1 MKGLLRKELYLIWA
15 YCRIFLL
22 MIAVFIVAGALG
34 DQTDF
39 MVVYP
44 MVIGMIVAAST
55 LSYDERSKWNVT
67 CDAMPVSRARVVSSK
82 YIVALGWVLVVFV
95 LILIAQG
102 IRLTALGRLPELAHL
117 PVKLLPLGL
126 LGPAVLLPVMLA
138 LGVEKGRIIYFIAI
152 GVVCALGVGMGKMP
166 EAQLGTA
173 PESLILLL
181 SCAIFAASW
190 LLAIR
195 LYEKR
200 EL

>member
-1 MKGLLRKELYLIWA
+1 M
-15 YCRIFLL
+15 
-22 MIAVFIVAGALG
+22 
-34 DQTDF
+34 
-39 MVVYP
+39 
-44 MVIGMIVAAST
+44 
-55 LSYDERSKWNVT
+55 
-67 CDAMPVSRARVVSSK
+67 
-82 YIVALGWVLVVFV
+82 
-95 LILIAQG
+95 
-102 IRLTALGRLPELAHL
+102 
-117 PVKLLPLGL
+117 
-126 LGPAVLLPVMLA
+126 LLPVMLA

>member
-44 MVIGMIVAAST
+44 MVIGMIVAVST
-55 LSYDERSKWNVT
+55 LSYDERSKWNVA
-67 CDAMPVSRARVVSSK
+67 CDAMPVSRAQVVSSK
-82 YIVALGWVLVVFV
+82 YIVALGSVLVVFV

-117 PVKLLPLGL
+117 PAKLLPLGL

>member
-44 MVIGMIVAAST
+44 MVIGMIVAVSN
-55 LSYDERSKWNVT
+55 LSYDERSKWNVA
-67 CDAMPVSRARVVSSK
+67 CDAMPVSRAQVVSSK

-102 IRLTALGRLPELAHL
+102 IRLTALGRLPELAQL

-190 LLAIR
+190 LLSIR